1 MTENKV
7 RNNQFPI
14 PEEMVEKLQP
24 IRNKQII
31 SASKVSIENE
41 VDLSSLHGVLGLNI
55 SYSSKD
61 DVGCVAAVLVNF
73 QTLQLMKQHHSFY
86 QPEIEYIPT
95 FLGYREAPAYRKI
108 IEYFNDES
116 VELLIFNGNGIL
128 HPYRYGLAT
137 QVGYEV
143 DIPSIGITK
152 TLLLG
157 EYEPPLKKFGYSKI
171 FVDGEVLGVAYQS
184 MNSPANPIFVSQG
197 YKINLQTMVGVLRE
211 FFVRQQHQSK
221 YPTPLHLATGLSQE
235 KMDQEIN
242 K

>member
-1 MTENKV
+1 MSENKIT
-7 RNNQFPI
+7 NNQFPI
-14 PEEMVEKLQP
+14 PEDMIEKLRP

-31 SASKVSIENE
+31 TASKVSLENE
-41 VDLSSLHGVLGLNI
+41 VNLSSLHGVLGLNI
-55 SYSSKD
+55 SYSPKG

-73 QTLQLMKQHHSFY
+73 QTLQVLKQHHLFY

-95 FLGYREAPAYRKI
+95 FLGYREASAYQKI
-108 IEYFNDES
+108 IKYFHDES
-116 VELLIFNGNGIL
+116 VELIILNGNGIL

-137 QVGYEV
+137 QMGYET
-143 DIPSIGITK
+143 DIPSLGITK

-157 EYEPPLKKFGYSKI
+157 KYDPPLKKLGYSKI
-171 FVDGEVLGVAYQS
+171 FVEDEILGVAYQS
-184 MNSPANPIFVSQG
+184 MNSPAKPIYVSQG

-221 YPTPLHLATGLSQE
+221 YPTPLHLATRLSRD
-235 KMDQEIN
+235 KMDQENN